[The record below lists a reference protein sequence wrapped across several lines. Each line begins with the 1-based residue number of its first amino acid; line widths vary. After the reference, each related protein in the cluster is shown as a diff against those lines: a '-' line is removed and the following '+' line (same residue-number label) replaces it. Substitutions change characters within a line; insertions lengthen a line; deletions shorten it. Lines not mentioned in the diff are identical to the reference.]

1 MSLFL
6 FGIVPPCSV
15 LFTYLCPETRVLD
28 YIWPALFLSNIVIPC
43 PTWNSCK
50 QHVPHVS
57 ANNSIYGIFFRATK
71 MSIREHFKEYMK
83 TVFFSSTGKD
93 LVLDHLDDY
102 LACNLIADF
111 SDNHSLFKC
120 QKFHWQLRMRDR
132 KQCALEVTPPS
143 LSVNKGSNWKTN
155 SQLQNTSWVFKASQT
170 YFPKFPKGKKGAGL
184 IYVCFCHTLADK
196 YKYTSLH
203 LKPLYSLFGD
213 RSLHFLW
220 IGINVLHLMSYVWN

>member
-28 YIWPALFLSNIVIPC
+28 YIWPALFLSQILSDSMPPHGILVSNISDMFQ
-43 PTWNSCK
+43 PTTAYTVYFS
-50 QHVPHVS
+50 VPPKCLFENIS
-57 ANNSIYGIFFRATK
+57 KNIWKRF
-71 MSIREHFKEYMK
+71 
-83 TVFFSSTGKD
+83 FFSSTGKD

-132 KQCALEVTPPS
+132 KQCALEVTPPF
-143 LSVNKGSNWKTN
+143 LSVNKG
-155 SQLQNTSWVFKASQT
+155 F
-170 YFPKFPKGKKGAGL
+170 
-184 IYVCFCHTLADK
+184 
-196 YKYTSLH
+196 
-203 LKPLYSLFGD
+203 
-213 RSLHFLW
+213 
-220 IGINVLHLMSYVWN
+220 

>member
-1 MSLFL
+1 
-6 FGIVPPCSV
+6 
-15 LFTYLCPETRVLD
+15 
-28 YIWPALFLSNIVIPC
+28 
-43 PTWNSCK
+43 
-50 QHVPHVS
+50 
-57 ANNSIYGIFFRATK
+57 

-184 IYVCFCHTLADK
+184 TSAFVTHSQININIQVYIWSPCILYLAIEACIF
-196 YKYTSLH
+196 YE
-203 LKPLYSLFGD
+203 
-213 RSLHFLW
+213 
-220 IGINVLHLMSYVWN
+220 